1 MICYCL
7 LKCIWILFRTV
18 TTRPIRG
25 ACVFSETEA
34 VVLLRLKEV
43 CLCINWRP
51 AKTSYLHNLTDCT
64 FLVLQHLV

>member
-1 MICYCL
+1 MSVKMYL
-7 LKCIWILFRTV
+7 MPSFRTV
-18 TTRPIRG
+18 TTKSIRE

-43 CLCINWRP
+43 CLCINQCP
-51 AKTSYLHNLTDCT
+51 AETSYLHNLTDST